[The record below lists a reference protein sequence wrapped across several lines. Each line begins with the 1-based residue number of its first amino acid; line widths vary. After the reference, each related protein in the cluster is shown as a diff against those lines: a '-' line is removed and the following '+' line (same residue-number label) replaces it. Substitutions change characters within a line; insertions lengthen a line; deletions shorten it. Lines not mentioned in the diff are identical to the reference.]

1 MSSYP
6 ANPAAA
12 DQFDTGPLSWVMEEI
27 RAVLART
34 SALAQ
39 SSAVLDAEAAA
50 AAFKQ
55 AATVLHQAHGVLQ
68 VVDIAGVPLLTEAI
82 EDLLTRASGDAAAPE
97 AGWLDAVAAACVA
110 LTEYLDEL
118 LAGAAPQPLK
128 LYPYYRDLQQARG
141 ISRIHPTD
149 LYFPDL
155 SIQPR
160 LGGATAQAS
169 AVEASHLRQRFE
181 KALLPLLKSADPQAE
196 KASAAGLA
204 DVLADFVRRT
214 PGQAGRAYWWVLH
227 GFAAGVAGGEI
238 ASAVYVKQLFG
249 RINMQMRK
257 LDEPAS
263 DVSERLMR
271 DALYFIAAAPAPSPR
286 LLQIRQVYSLAPVDE
301 AALDSRRYGRTDRAL
316 NASALE
322 GLQSAKTAWERLAT
336 GEMQA
341 VADFRRDLGAL
352 ARPVASLGSAPL
364 EQLLAQ
370 LAQIAAGDMPAA
382 PGQALAL
389 DVATGLLFLESVLD
403 GGVRPDADTDR
414 TADAMTVRLGALASG
429 DLHAAPVQW
438 SGSPAED
445 AGQRETVAVL
455 AGEMRSNLAQV
466 EKMLDEF
473 FSNSAKRTVLA
484 PVDGILH
491 QIEGALAIL
500 DQQQAVLAVRNVR
513 AEVAGFAA
521 PDFEGEPGRPE
532 FQHVARNLGALS
544 FFMESM
550 QADSEAA
557 MTRFVFDPASKL
569 FVSTA
574 PRRGQ
579 ARMVDVPAISAAPVA
594 EMAAEPV
601 QALARQP
608 DGIAMPAAE
617 TAADAGAGAAEAVE
631 ATEAAEAAEAV
642 EIVAAAAPAA
652 YDEERALALADLPE
666 SIDYAAAPPSP
677 VQPSDLVL
685 AMDDE
690 TVDAELLEIFLG
702 EAVEVLE
709 TVSDNLPPLRM
720 APAEQSYLTTL
731 RRAFHT
737 LKGSGRMVGLGAF
750 GEAAWAVEK
759 TLNLAL
765 AGNEPVSD
773 DLCSLIDRAH
783 AELGAWVQD
792 LQQTG
797 KSSRTPDA
805 LVRACEQFANGGG
818 LPDADMEVSAGSAVG
833 ASAAA
838 AATAEEAVAVEEAV
852 DGKEAATAEEAAS
865 AAAAAIAE
873 EAASAEKAA
882 EVEAAATAIAQETA
896 AEAAVAKDEAA
907 LAEAAVAGEETA
919 IAEEAKPAET
929 AEPAHKVAA
938 AGDAAAI
945 AGTAGIVEAAA
956 AEEIADKEIADA
968 VESAGVA
975 AAAASTEISTTGN
988 EQPGPA
994 PADAGATSLPPDAA
1008 NEANAIAAA
1017 AAEAEAEAEAA
1028 PAAEDTPAL
1037 PGDEASEA
1045 ANTAEAADAFFLSDT
1060 ADASPVPEEA
1070 PAMLAQVFSFPDVHP
1085 PESRVD
1091 DSIKRIG
1098 TLEISVPLHNIYLA
1112 ETDDL
1117 VRLLAQDLAEWRHE
1131 AARSVNTIAVHAAHS
1146 LAGSSATVGFVP
1158 LQEVAYAL
1166 ERVLQTLARKPV
1178 MLSPAD
1184 YDALDCAVDRLK
1196 AMLQTFALG
1205 EMPEAAPDQVAILV
1219 QMREEIARRAASS
1232 QPEVQSAVP
1241 AFIPDETEGIDGSEA
1256 ERAAAVAR
1264 TSPADVPGAKTRPLA
1279 GFAVDAAVPAERATA
1294 ADETDVDAD
1303 AAEPASQAGRM
1314 PRDELD
1320 ADLLPVF
1327 LEEASDLLP
1336 QIQIQLRTWQ
1346 AEPAAAEPVE
1356 NLRRLLHT
1364 IKGSARMAGAMRLGQ
1379 QMHDMESRIEQIVI
1393 VGQPSGAAFDDLFG
1407 RFDIGLYLY
1416 DQLQHPDA
1424 ARLAPNVVSG
1434 SVASAVA
1441 PATAAARNPAAANT
1455 PLVRVRADV
1464 IDRLVNQA
1472 GEVSISRSR
1481 VENGVSGLQQSLS
1494 ELTENVT
1501 RLRSQLRELEIQA
1514 ETQISSQMAQSA
1526 ERGFDPLEFDRF
1538 TRLQE
1543 LSRMI
1548 AETVA
1553 DVATVQQNMTRGV
1566 EQAGAD
1572 LQLQSRLT
1580 RELQQDLMRVRMVQF
1595 GSIAERLY
1603 RVTRQ
1608 AAKEVDKRV
1617 SLDIRGGGVEIDRG
1631 VLEKMAAPFEHLL
1644 RNAIVHGIESR
1655 SQRLAAGKNET
1666 GELTVEIRQEGNE
1679 VVIQFS
1685 DDGAGLDLERIRQR
1699 AEASGLV
1706 RDGAALS
1713 DAELREL
1720 IFHPGF
1726 STAQEVT
1733 ELAGRGIG
1741 MDIVRS
1747 EASGLGGRV
1756 GIDSQR
1762 GRGTTFMVRLP
1773 LTLAVTQ
1780 VVVLTT
1786 GGNTYAVPSVLVEQ
1800 VQQLKAAPLAD
1811 AYAQGSVAWRG
1822 EQVPLYFLSE
1832 LLGDSSVA
1840 PVTQQYSPLLI
1851 LKSGD
1856 MRVAVHVDEVVGNRE
1871 VVVKNI
1877 GPQLAQMPGVAGAT
1891 VLGSGDIVLILDP
1904 VPLAQ
1909 RLADAERA
1917 APREEQALQP
1927 LQAPRAQPIV
1937 MVVDD
1942 SLTVRRVT
1950 QRFLTREGYQVML
1963 AKDGV
1968 DALEQLQTVTPHLM
1982 LVDIEMP
1989 RMDGFDLTRNVR
2001 DDIRTRH
2008 IPIIMITS
2016 RTATKHRNYAMELGV
2031 NEYLGKPYR
2040 ETDLLGFVAAYT
2052 GKPEAAAAAGG

>member
-6 ANPAAA
+6 STAAVS

-27 RAVLART
+27 RAALART
-34 SALAQ
+34 SALAL
-39 SSAVLDAEAAA
+39 SSAGLDADAGAAALREAA
-50 AAFKQ
+50 K
-55 AATVLHQAHGVLQ
+55 VLHQAHGALQ
-68 VVDIAGVPLLTEAI
+68 VVDIAGTPLLTEAI
-82 EDLLTRASGDAAAPE
+82 EDLLTRAAGAALAPE
-97 AGWLDAVAAACVA
+97 SRYTEAVAAACGA

-118 LAGAAPQPLK
+118 LAGAAPQALK

-141 ISRIHPTD
+141 ISRIHPSD

-155 SIQPR
+155 SIRPR
-160 LGGATAQAS
+160 LAEPAVQAS
-169 AVEASHLRQRFE
+169 AAEAAHLRQHFE
-181 KALLPLLKSADPQAE
+181 KALLPLLKSTDPQAE
-196 KASAAGLA
+196 RAGAAGLA
-204 DVLADFVRRT
+204 DVLAEFVRRA
-214 PGQAGRAYWWVLH
+214 PGHYGRPYWWVLH
-227 GFAAGVAGGEI
+227 GFASGVASGEI
-238 ASAVYVKQLFG
+238 GSANYVKQLFG
-249 RINMQMRK
+249 RINMQLRK
-257 LDEPAS
+257 LDEPPS
-263 DVSERLMR
+263 EVSELLMR
-271 DALYFIAAAPAPSPR
+271 DALYFIAAAPEPSPR
-286 LLQIRQVYSLAPVDE
+286 LQQIRQVYGLAPVDE
-301 AALDSRRYGRTDRAL
+301 AALQTGLYGRVDRA
-316 NASALE
+316 ATARALE
-322 GLQSAKTAWERLAT
+322 HLQSAKAAWERVAA

-341 VADFRRDLGAL
+341 AAEFQRDTAAL
-352 ARPVASLGSAPL
+352 AADASGQASASLD
-364 EQLLAQ
+364 QVLAQ
-370 LAQIAAGDMPAA
+370 LKRIAAGHTAA
-382 PGQALAL
+382 VPGPALAL
-389 DVATGLLFLESVLD
+389 DVATTLLFLEGVLAD
-403 GGVRPDADTDR
+403 GGRLNADADR
-414 TADAMTVRLGALASG
+414 TAAAMAARLGALASG
-429 DLHAAPVQW
+429 ETPPAPLQW
-438 SGSPAED
+438 PGSSAED
-445 AGQRETVAVL
+445 AGQRDTIAVL
-455 AGEMRSNLAQV
+455 ASEMRSNLAQV

-484 PVDGILH
+484 PVDGVLH

-500 DQQQAVLAVRNVR
+500 DQHPAMLAVRNVR
-513 AEVAGFAA
+513 AEVAGFSA
-521 PDFEGEPGRPE
+521 PEFEGEPGRPE

-550 QADSEAA
+550 QVDSEAA
-557 MTRFVFDPASKL
+557 STHFSFDAASKL
-569 FVSTA
+569 FVGVTA
-574 PRRGQ
+574 RRGQ
-579 ARMVDVPAISAAPVA
+579 VREVEVPPIPVA
-594 EMAAEPV
+594 
-601 QALARQP
+601 
-608 DGIAMPAAE
+608 PAAGL
-617 TAADAGAGAAEAVE
+617 AAAVASAPSDSAKHAAAAAQPALPGADVGADGHAVQKEQAVDPAPAGYEEERAQASADLPEHADY
-631 ATEAAEAAEAV
+631 
-642 EIVAAAAPAA
+642 AAAAPSA
-652 YDEERALALADLPE
+652 
-666 SIDYAAAPPSP
+666 

-690 TVDAELLEIFLG
+690 AVDAELLEIFLG

-709 TVSDNLPPLRM
+709 TVSNALPSLRV
-720 APAEQSYLTTL
+720 APAEQEYLTTL

-750 GEAAWAVEK
+750 GEAAWGMEK

-765 AGNEPVSD
+765 AGHEPASE
-773 DLCSLIDRAH
+773 DLCKLIDRAH
-783 AELGAWVQD
+783 AELSAWVAD
-792 LQQTG
+792 LQHTG
-797 KSSRTPDA
+797 KSSRTPHA
-805 LVRACEQFANGGG
+805 LVHACEQVANGAG
-818 LPDADMEVSAGSAVG
+818 LPQMDMAGAAAMAG
-833 ASAAA
+833 LAAA
-838 AATAEEAVAVEEAV
+838 APEQAEPEPALVNTAAMPPEAAADDIEELEAAPVAFGHEEADEPVGPADAAHIAEAV
-852 DGKEAATAEEAAS
+852 DLP
-865 AAAAAIAE
+865 
-873 EAASAEKAA
+873 
-882 EVEAAATAIAQETA
+882 Q
-896 AEAAVAKDEAA
+896 
-907 LAEAAVAGEETA
+907 
-919 IAEEAKPAET
+919 
-929 AEPAHKVAA
+929 
-938 AGDAAAI
+938 
-945 AGTAGIVEAAA
+945 
-956 AEEIADKEIADA
+956 
-968 VESAGVA
+968 
-975 AAAASTEISTTGN
+975 
-988 EQPGPA
+988 A
-994 PADAGATSLPPDAA
+994 PATLARVISFP
-1008 NEANAIAAA
+1008 EVH
-1017 AAEAEAEAEAA
+1017 
-1028 PAAEDTPAL
+1028 
-1037 PGDEASEA
+1037 
-1045 ANTAEAADAFFLSDT
+1045 AADSKA
-1060 ADASPVPEEA
+1060 
-1070 PAMLAQVFSFPDVHP
+1070 
-1085 PESRVD
+1085 D
-1091 DSIKRIG
+1091 DSIRHIG
-1098 TLEISVPLHNIYLA
+1098 KLEISVPLHNIYLA

-1117 VRLLAQDLAEWRHE
+1117 VRLLTQDLAEWRHE
-1131 AARSVNTIAVHAAHS
+1131 AGRGVNTIAVHAAHS

-1178 MLSPAD
+1178 TLAPAE
-1184 YDALDCAVDRLK
+1184 YDALDHAVGQLK
-1196 AMLQTFALG
+1196 EMLQKFAQG
-1205 EMPEAAPDQVAILV
+1205 EMPDSAPDQVAILV
-1219 QMREEIARRAASS
+1219 QLREDVASRAASS

-1241 AFIPDETEGIDGSEA
+1241 AFIPDEDEAIDGGAA
-1256 ERAAAVAR
+1256 EDADQAPAPS
-1264 TSPADVPGAKTRPLA
+1264 TADVPGAKTRPLA
-1279 GFAVDAAVPAERATA
+1279 GFAAAA
-1294 ADETDVDAD
+1294 AAPVQAPVAAAD
-1303 AAEPASQAGRM
+1303 AASSEPMPDAGRM

-1320 ADLLPVF
+1320 PDLLPVF

-1336 QIQIQLRTWQ
+1336 QIQILLRAWQ
-1346 AEPAAAEPVE
+1346 AEPAAQEPVE
-1356 NLRRLLHT
+1356 GLRRLLHT

-1379 QMHDMESRIEQIVI
+1379 QMHDMESRIEQILI
-1393 VGQPSGAAFDDLFG
+1393 VGLPSATAFEDLLG

-1424 ARLAPNVVSG
+1424 ARLAPNVVNG
-1434 SVASAVA
+1434 SMASAVA
-1441 PATAAARNPAAANT
+1441 PATAAARSPSQVST

-1481 VENGVSGLQQSLS
+1481 VENGVAGLQQSLS
-1494 ELTENVT
+1494 ELTENVA
-1501 RLRSQLRELEIQA
+1501 RLRTQLRELEIQA

-1553 DVATVQQNMTRGV
+1553 DVSTVQHNLTRGV
-1566 EQAGAD
+1566 EQASND
-1572 LQLQSRLT
+1572 LLLQSRLT
-1580 RELQQDLMRVRMVQF
+1580 RDLQQDLMRVRMVQF

-1617 SLDIRGGGVEIDRG
+1617 NLDIRGGSVEIDRG
-1631 VLEKMAAPFEHLL
+1631 VLEKMAGPFEHLL

-1655 SQRLAAGKNET
+1655 SQRLAAGKKET

-1679 VVIQFS
+1679 VVIAFA
-1685 DDGAGLDLERIRQR
+1685 DDGQGLDLERIRQK
-1699 AEASGLV
+1699 AEAGGLA
-1706 RDGAALS
+1706 RDAAALS

-1726 STAQEVT
+1726 STAHEVT

-1747 EASGLGGRV
+1747 EASGLGGRI
-1756 GIDSQR
+1756 GMDSQR
-1762 GRGTTFMVRLP
+1762 GRGTTFTVRLP

-1800 VQQLKAAPLAD
+1800 VQQLKAAALAD
-1811 AYAQGSVAWRG
+1811 AYAQGAVSWRG

-1877 GPQLAQMPGVAGAT
+1877 GPQLARMPGVAGAT

-1909 RLADAERA
+1909 RVIESERA
-1917 APREEQALQP
+1917 APREEQAP
-1927 LQAPRAQPIV
+1927 QAPRAQPIV

-1950 QRFLTREGYQVML
+1950 QRLLTREGYQVML

-2001 DDIRTRH
+2001 DDMRTRH

-2031 NEYLGKPYR
+2031 NGYLGKPYR
-2040 ETDLLGFVAAYT
+2040 ETELLEFVAAYT
-2052 GKPEAAAAAGG
+2052 RSEGSTAVS

>member
-1 MSSYP
+1 MSSSP
-6 ANPAAA
+6 STPTVA

-27 RAVLART
+27 RAALART
-34 SALAQ
+34 SALALS
-39 SSAVLDAEAAA
+39 SSALDADAGAAA
-50 AAFKQ
+50 LGQ
-55 AATVLHQAHGVLQ
+55 AAKVLHQAHGALQ
-68 VVDIAGVPLLTEAI
+68 VVDIAGAPLLTEAI
-82 EDLLTRASGDAAAPE
+82 EDLLTRAADGTMAP
-97 AGWLDAVAAACVA
+97 APGWLDVIAAACNA

-118 LAGAAPQPLK
+118 LAGAVPQALK

-141 ISRIHPTD
+141 IVRIHPTD

-160 LGGATAQAS
+160 LAAPPVQAS
-169 AVEASHLRQRFE
+169 AAEAAQLRQRFE
-181 KALLPLLKSADPQAE
+181 KALLPLLKSTDPQAE
-196 KASAAGLA
+196 KTSAAGLA
-204 DVLADFVRRT
+204 EVLAEFVRRA
-214 PGQAGRAYWWVLH
+214 PGQYGRPYWWVLH
-227 GFAAGVAGGEI
+227 AFAAGVAGGEI
-238 ASAVYVKQLFG
+238 VSAVYVKQLFG

-257 LDEPAS
+257 LDELPS
-263 DVSERLMR
+263 EPGERLIR
-271 DALYFIAAAPAPSPR
+271 DALYFIAAAPDPSPR
-286 LLQIRQVYSLAPVDE
+286 LQQVRQVYGLAPVDE
-301 AALDSRRYGRTDRAL
+301 ASLQTGLYGRRDRAMT
-316 NASALE
+316 AGALE
-322 GLQSAKTAWERLAT
+322 RLQSAKAAWERIAA

-341 VADFRRDLGAL
+341 ATDFQRDIGLL
-352 ARPVASLGSAPL
+352 AAASSTLDSASLD
-364 EQLLAQ
+364 QLLAQ
-370 LAQIAAGDMPAA
+370 LTQIAADHTAAA
-382 PGQALAL
+382 PAQALAL
-389 DVATGLLFLESVLD
+389 DVATSLLFLEGVL
-403 GGVRPDADTDR
+403 GGQGRPAADTEQ
-414 TADAMTVRLGALASG
+414 TAAAMAARLAALASG
-429 DLHAAPVQW
+429 DVPSTALQW
-438 SGSPAED
+438 SGSALED
-445 AGQRETVAVL
+445 ASQRETVAVL

-473 FSNSAKRTVLA
+473 FSNSARRTVLA
-484 PVDGILH
+484 PVDGILK

-500 DQQQAVLAVRNVR
+500 DLHQAMLAVRNVR
-513 AEVAGFAA
+513 AEVAGFSL
-521 PDFEGEPGRPE
+521 PEFEGEPGRPE

-544 FFMESM
+544 FFLESM

-557 MTRFVFDPASKL
+557 KARFTFDAQSNL
-569 FVSTA
+569 FVSTMT
-574 PRRGQ
+574 RRGQ
-579 ARMVDVPAISAAPVA
+579 VREVDVPVIAAPD
-594 EMAAEPV
+594 AAVLERRAGTDDQLPPSSLEV
-601 QALARQP
+601 TAKEES
-608 DGIAMPAAE
+608 IAAQVIAPQ
-617 TAADAGAGAAEAVE
+617 
-631 ATEAAEAAEAV
+631 
-642 EIVAAAAPAA
+642 APAS
-652 YDEERALALADLPE
+652 YEDERALANADLPE
-666 SIDYAAAPPSP
+666 TAGYTPAAPSP

-690 TVDAELLEIFLG
+690 AVDAELLEIFLG

-709 TVSDNLPPLRM
+709 TVSNTLPSLRV
-720 APAEQSYLTTL
+720 APAEQDYLTTL

-737 LKGSGRMVGLGAF
+737 LKGSGRMVGLSAF
-750 GEAAWAVEK
+750 GEAAWGVEK

-765 AGNEPVSD
+765 AGNEPASE
-773 DLCSLIDRAH
+773 DLCRLIDRAH
-783 AELGAWVQD
+783 AELGAWVDD
-792 LQQTG
+792 LQHTG
-797 KSSRTPDA
+797 KSGRTPHA
-805 LVRACEQFANGGG
+805 LVHACEQVANGGG
-818 LPDADMEVSAGSAVG
+818 LPEDEAGG
-833 ASAAA
+833 TASP
-838 AATAEEAVAVEEAV
+838 AENAVATSAPEV
-852 DGKEAATAEEAAS
+852 AESDIED
-865 AAAAAIAE
+865 
-873 EAASAEKAA
+873 
-882 EVEAAATAIAQETA
+882 V
-896 AEAAVAKDEAA
+896 
-907 LAEAAVAGEETA
+907 
-919 IAEEAKPAET
+919 
-929 AEPAHKVAA
+929 VAA
-938 AGDAAAI
+938 GLPAGAADE
-945 AGTAGIVEAAA
+945 GI
-956 AEEIADKEIADA
+956 EEI
-968 VESAGVA
+968 
-975 AAAASTEISTTGN
+975 
-988 EQPGPA
+988 
-994 PADAGATSLPPDAA
+994 
-1008 NEANAIAAA
+1008 
-1017 AAEAEAEAEAA
+1017 EAA
-1028 PAAEDTPAL
+1028 PGLFNEDDAAGYLEATEVIDTV
-1037 PGDEASEA
+1037 DA
-1045 ANTAEAADAFFLSDT
+1045 ARTPHA
-1060 ADASPVPEEA
+1060 PEPA
-1070 PAMLAQVFSFPDVHP
+1070 PAMLAQVISFPDVHP
-1085 PESRVD
+1085 ADSKVD

-1098 TLEISVPLHNIYLA
+1098 DLEISVPLHNIYLA

-1131 AARSVNTIAVHAAHS
+1131 AGRSVNTIAVHAAHS
-1146 LAGSSATVGFVP
+1146 LAGSSATVGFMP

-1178 MLSPAD
+1178 MLASAE
-1184 YDALDCAVDRLK
+1184 YDALDCAVGCLK
-1196 AMLQTFALG
+1196 AMLQKFAAG
-1205 EMPEAAPDQVAILV
+1205 EMPESAPDQVTMLV
-1219 QMREEIARRAASS
+1219 QLREALVSRAASS

-1241 AFIPDETEGIDGSEA
+1241 AFVPDEMEDIADDEA
-1256 ERAAAVAR
+1256 GQGGDANAALAR
-1264 TSPADVPGAKTRPLA
+1264 LPADVPGARTRPLA
-1279 GFAVDAAVPAERATA
+1279 GFA
-1294 ADETDVDAD
+1294 AD
-1303 AAEPASQAGRM
+1303 APIPAEPAPVTQEPASPEPVSDAGRM

-1336 QIQIQLRTWQ
+1336 QIQVLLRAWQ
-1346 AEPAAAEPVE
+1346 AEPAATEPVE
-1356 NLRRLLHT
+1356 GLRRLLHT

-1393 VGQPSGAAFDDLFG
+1393 VGLPSAAAFEDLLG

-1424 ARLAPNVVSG
+1424 ARMAPNVVSG
-1434 SVASAVA
+1434 AVVSAVA
-1441 PATAAARNPAAANT
+1441 PATAAARSPSQVNT

-1481 VENGVSGLQQSLS
+1481 VENGVAGLQQSLS
-1494 ELTENVT
+1494 ELTENVS

-1514 ETQISSQMAQSA
+1514 ETQINAQMAQSA

-1566 EQAGAD
+1566 EQAGND

-1580 RELQQDLMRVRMVQF
+1580 RDLQQDLMRVRMVQF

-1617 SLDIRGGGVEIDRG
+1617 SLDIRGGSVEIDRG
-1631 VLEKMAAPFEHLL
+1631 VLEKMAGPFEHLL

-1655 SQRLAAGKNET
+1655 SQRLAAGKKEA

-1679 VVIQFS
+1679 VVIQFT
-1685 DDGAGLDLERIRQR
+1685 DDGQGLDLERIRR
-1699 AEASGLV
+1699 KAEASGLV

-1756 GIDSQR
+1756 GMDSQR
-1762 GRGTTFMVRLP
+1762 GRGTTFLVRLP

-1800 VQQLKAAPLAD
+1800 VQQLKAAALAD
-1811 AYAQGSVAWRG
+1811 AYAQGAVAWRG

-1877 GPQLAQMPGVAGAT
+1877 GPQLARMPGVAGAT

-1909 RLADAERA
+1909 RLVEAERA
-1917 APREEQALQP
+1917 APREEQAP
-1927 LQAPRAQPIV
+1927 PAPRSQPIV

-2040 ETDLLGFVAAYT
+2040 ETDLLELVAAYT
-2052 GKPEAAAAAGG
+2052 GTSGAKAAGG

>member
-6 ANPAAA
+6 STSAVA

-27 RAVLART
+27 RGALART
-34 SALAQ
+34 GALAL
-39 SSAVLDAEAAA
+39 SSSGPDADAGAEALR
-50 AAFKQ
+50 Q
-55 AATVLHQAHGVLQ
+55 AAKALHPAHGALQ
-68 VVDIAGVPLLTEAI
+68 VVDIAGASLLTEAI
-82 EDLLTRASGDAAAPE
+82 EDLLARTADGAPAPQAGFQE
-97 AGWLDAVAAACVA
+97 AIAAACGA

-141 ISRIHPTD
+141 IGRFHPSD

-155 SIQPR
+155 AIRPR
-160 LGGATAQAS
+160 LAEATTQAS
-169 AVEASHLRQRFE
+169 AAETAQLRQRFE
-181 KALLPLLKSADPQAE
+181 KALLPLLKSTEAQAE
-196 KASAAGLA
+196 KAAAAGLA
-204 DVLADFVRRT
+204 DVLAEFVRRA
-214 PGQAGRAYWWVLH
+214 PGHYGRAYWWVLH

-238 ASAVYVKQLFG
+238 APAVYVKQLFG
-249 RINMQMRK
+249 RINMQLRK

-263 DVSERLMR
+263 EVSERLMR
-271 DALYFIAAAPAPSPR
+271 DALYFIATAPQPSPR
-286 LLQIRQVYSLAPVDE
+286 LQQIRQVYGLAPVDE
-301 AALDSRRYGRTDRAL
+301 AGLQTGVYGRTDRAL
-316 NASALE
+316 SAAALE
-322 GLQSAKTAWERLAT
+322 RLQSAKAGWERLAA
-336 GEMQA
+336 GELQA
-341 VADFRRDLGAL
+341 AAEFRQDIAALAAAAADLGA
-352 ARPVASLGSAPL
+352 APL
-364 EQLLAQ
+364 DPLLAQ
-370 LAQIAAGDMPAA
+370 LTRIAAGNTAAA
-382 PGQALAL
+382 PIQALAL
-389 DVATGLLFLESVLD
+389 DVATALLFLESVLA
-403 GGVRPDADTDR
+403 GRGRSAADTEQ
-414 TADAMTVRLGALASG
+414 TAVAIAARLGALASG
-429 DLHAAPVQW
+429 GMPSAPLQW
-438 SGSPAED
+438 SGSAAED
-445 AGQRETVAVL
+445 AGQRETVAAL
-455 AGEMRSNLAQV
+455 AAEMRGNLAQI
-466 EKMLDEF
+466 EKLLDEF
-473 FSNSAKRTVLA
+473 FSNAAKRTALA

-491 QIEGALAIL
+491 QVEGALAIL
-500 DQQQAVLAVRNVR
+500 DQHEAMLAVRSVR
-513 AEVAGFAA
+513 ADVAAFAE
-521 PDFEGEPGRPE
+521 PEFEGEPGRPE

-550 QADSEAA
+550 QVDSEAA
-557 MTRFVFDPASKL
+557 RTRFRFDAAGRR
-569 FVSTA
+569 FVSIA
-574 PRRGQ
+574 ARRGEG
-579 ARMVDVPAISAAPVA
+579 REVDVPVIAAVP
-594 EMAAEPV
+594 P
-601 QALARQP
+601 
-608 DGIAMPAAE
+608 
-617 TAADAGAGAAEAVE
+617 ADAGPAALQPTPPVEVAIPDSRPASEGANPAPMTDAEAPDSYE
-631 ATEAAEAAEAV
+631 R
-642 EIVAAAAPAA
+642 
-652 YDEERALALADLPE
+652 ERALADADLPD
-666 SIDYAAAPPSP
+666 SVDYAATAPSP

-685 AMDDE
+685 ALDDE
-690 TVDAELLEIFLG
+690 AVDAELLDIFLG

-709 TVSDNLPPLRM
+709 TVSNTLPSLRM
-720 APAEQSYLTTL
+720 APSEQGCLTTL

-737 LKGSGRMVGLGAF
+737 LKGSGRMVGLAAF
-750 GEAAWAVEK
+750 GEAAWGVEK

-765 AGNEPVSD
+765 ASGEPASD
-773 DLCSLIDRAH
+773 DLCKLVDHAH
-783 AELGAWVQD
+783 AELGAWVDD
-792 LQQTG
+792 LQRSG
-797 KSSRTPDA
+797 KSGRTPDA
-805 LVRACEQFANGGG
+805 LAAACEQVANGGG
-818 LPDADMEVSAGSAVG
+818 LPEM
-833 ASAAA
+833 ASAADHA
-838 AATAEEAVAVEEAV
+838 AAPADPGAAPP
-852 DGKEAATAEEAAS
+852 EAADDDIEELVAAS
-865 AAAAAIAE
+865 A
-873 EAASAEKAA
+873 
-882 EVEAAATAIAQETA
+882 
-896 AEAAVAKDEAA
+896 
-907 LAEAAVAGEETA
+907 
-919 IAEEAKPAET
+919 PF
-929 AEPAHKVAA
+929 
-938 AGDAAAI
+938 
-945 AGTAGIVEAAA
+945 
-956 AEEIADKEIADA
+956 
-968 VESAGVA
+968 
-975 AAAASTEISTTGN
+975 
-988 EQPGPA
+988 
-994 PADAGATSLPPDAA
+994 
-1008 NEANAIAAA
+1008 
-1017 AAEAEAEAEAA
+1017 
-1028 PAAEDTPAL
+1028 
-1037 PGDEASEA
+1037 GDE
-1045 ANTAEAADAFFLSDT
+1045 DT
-1060 ADASPVPEEA
+1060 ADAIDAIE
-1070 PAMLAQVFSFPDVHP
+1070 PAGTPQPPLLAQVISFPDAHP
-1085 PESRVD
+1085 ADSRAD

-1098 TLEISVPLHNIYLA
+1098 KLEISVPLHNIYLA

-1131 AARSVNTIAVHAAHS
+1131 AGRSVNTIAVHAAHS

-1178 MLSPAD
+1178 MLAPGEF
-1184 YDALDCAVDRLK
+1184 DALDRAVVELK
-1196 AMLQTFALG
+1196 FMLQRFALG
-1205 EMPEAAPDQVAILV
+1205 EMPESAPDQVAILV
-1219 QMREEIARRAASS
+1219 RLRDEIAGRAVSS

-1241 AFIPDETEGIDGSEA
+1241 AFIPDEEDDIGGARDAGE
-1256 ERAAAVAR
+1256 AAA
-1264 TSPADVPGAKTRPLA
+1264 PADVPGAKTRLLA
-1279 GFAVDAAVPAERATA
+1279 GFAAEAAAPVQASIAVGA
-1294 ADETDVDAD
+1294 ASP
-1303 AAEPASQAGRM
+1303 EPMSDAGRM

-1320 ADLLPVF
+1320 PDLLPVF

-1336 QIQIQLRTWQ
+1336 QIQILLRSWQ
-1346 AEPAAAEPVE
+1346 AEPAAKEPVE
-1356 NLRRLLHT
+1356 GLRRLLHT

-1379 QMHDMESRIEQIVI
+1379 QMHDMESRVEQIVI
-1393 VGQPSGAAFDDLFG
+1393 VGLPSAAAFEDLLG
-1407 RFDIGLYLY
+1407 RFDVGLYLY

-1424 ARLAPNVVSG
+1424 ARLAPDVVSG
-1434 SVASAVA
+1434 AVASAVA
-1441 PATAAARNPAAANT
+1441 PATAAARSPSQLNT

-1481 VENGVSGLQQSLS
+1481 VENGVNGLQQSLS

-1548 AETVA
+1548 AETVS
-1553 DVATVQQNMTRGV
+1553 DVATVQHNLTRGV
-1566 EQAGAD
+1566 EQAGND
-1572 LQLQSRLT
+1572 LMLQSRLT
-1580 RELQQDLMRVRMVQF
+1580 RDLQQDLMRVRMVQF

-1617 SLDIRGGGVEIDRG
+1617 SLDIRGGSVEIDRG
-1631 VLEKMAAPFEHLL
+1631 VLEKMAGPFEHLL

-1655 SQRLAAGKNET
+1655 AQRLAAGKNET

-1679 VVIQFS
+1679 VVIRFS
-1685 DDGAGLDLERIRQR
+1685 DDGQGLDLERIRQK
-1699 AEASGLV
+1699 AEAGGLV
-1706 RDGAALS
+1706 RDAAALS

-1726 STAQEVT
+1726 STAQEIT

-1756 GIDSQR
+1756 GMDSQR
-1762 GRGTTFMVRLP
+1762 GRGATFMVRLP

-1800 VQQLKAAPLAD
+1800 VQQLKAGPLAD
-1811 AYAQGSVAWRG
+1811 AYAQGSVSWRG

-1851 LKSGD
+1851 LNSGD
-1856 MRVAVHVDEVVGNRE
+1856 RRVAVHVDEVVGNRE

-1877 GPQLAQMPGVAGAT
+1877 GPQLARMPGVAGAT

-1909 RLADAERA
+1909 RLIDAERA
-1917 APREEQALQP
+1917 APRDEQAP
-1927 LQAPRAQPIV
+1927 QAPRGQPNV

-1950 QRFLTREGYQVML
+1950 QRLLTREGYQVML

-2040 ETDLLGFVAAYT
+2040 DTDLLEFVAAYT
-2052 GKPEAAAAAGG
+2052 GKSGAVATGS

>member
-6 ANPAAA
+6 STPAVAE
-12 DQFDTGPLSWVMEEI
+12 QFDTGPLSWVMEEI
-27 RAVLART
+27 RTALART
-34 SALAQ
+34 SALAL
-39 SSAVLDAEAAA
+39 SSSGLDADAGAAA
-50 AAFKQ
+50 LGQ
-55 AATVLHQAHGVLQ
+55 AAKVLHQAHGVLQ
-68 VVDIAGVPLLTEAI
+68 VIDIAGAPLLTEAI
-82 EDLLTRASGDAAAPE
+82 EDLLARAADGSLALAPE
-97 AGWLDAVAAACVA
+97 GVDAIAAACGA
-110 LTEYLDEL
+110 LTEYFDEL
-118 LAGAAPQPLK
+118 LAGAAPQALK

-141 ISRIHPTD
+141 IGRIHPTD

-160 LGGATAQAS
+160 LAAPVVQAS
-169 AVEASHLRQRFE
+169 AAEAAQLRQRFE
-181 KALLPLLKSADPQAE
+181 KALLPLLKSTDPQAE
-196 KASAAGLA
+196 KAGAAGLA
-204 DVLADFVRRT
+204 DVLADFVRRA
-214 PGQAGRAYWWVLH
+214 PGQYGRPYWWVLH
-227 GFAAGVAGGEI
+227 AFAAGVASGEI
-238 ASAVYVKQLFG
+238 ASAVHVKQLFG
-249 RINMQMRK
+249 RINIQMRK
-257 LDEPAS
+257 LDEPPS
-263 DVSERLMR
+263 ELSERLMR
-271 DALYFIAAAPAPSPR
+271 DALYFIAAAPQPSPR
-286 LLQIRQVYSLAPVDE
+286 LQQIRQVYSLAPIDE
-301 AALDSRRYGRTDRAL
+301 ASLQAGLYGRVDRAMTAL
-316 NASALE
+316 ALE
-322 GLQSAKTAWERLAT
+322 RLQSAKAGWERLAA
-336 GEMQA
+336 GEMRA
-341 VADFRRDLGAL
+341 AADVQRDIGQL
-352 ARPVASLGSAPL
+352 ATATASLGSPSL

-370 LAQIAAGDMPAA
+370 LSQLAADHAAAA

-389 DVATGLLFLESVLD
+389 DVATTLLFLEGVL
-403 GGVRPDADTDR
+403 GSSGRPNADADQ
-414 TADAMTVRLGALASG
+414 TAAAMTARLRAVAGG
-429 DLHAAPVQW
+429 DVPSTPLQW
-438 SGSPAED
+438 AGSAAED
-445 AGQRETVAVL
+445 ASQRETVAVL
-455 AGEMRSNLAQV
+455 AAEMRSNLAQV

-473 FSNSAKRTVLA
+473 FSNAAKRTVLA
-484 PVDGILH
+484 PVDGVLN
-491 QIEGALAIL
+491 QIEGALAVL
-500 DQQQAVLAVRNVR
+500 DQHQAMLAVRNVR
-513 AEVAGFAA
+513 AEVALFTS

-544 FFMESM
+544 FFLESM

-557 MTRFVFDPASKL
+557 KTRFHFDKESSL
-569 FVSTA
+569 FTSTVA
-574 PRRGQ
+574 RRGQ
-579 ARMVDVPAISAAPVA
+579 AREVDVPVMSSVPTVPADAVTEPSTSSNDGPVSALPASTAIAGSIPDNAAPVA
-594 EMAAEPV
+594 PV
-601 QALARQP
+601 AVAP
-608 DGIAMPAAE
+608 PADYE
-617 TAADAGAGAAEAVE
+617 N
-631 ATEAAEAAEAV
+631 
-642 EIVAAAAPAA
+642 
-652 YDEERALALADLPE
+652 ERALANADLPDAVE
-666 SIDYAAAPPSP
+666 YTPAAPSP

-690 TVDAELLEIFLG
+690 AVDAELLDIFLG

-709 TVSDNLPPLRM
+709 TVSDTLPSLRM
-720 APAEQSYLTTL
+720 APSEQDYLTTL

-737 LKGSGRMVGLGAF
+737 LKGSGRMVGLSAF
-750 GEAAWAVEK
+750 GEAAWGVEK

-765 AGNEPVSD
+765 ASNAPASD
-773 DLCSLIDRAH
+773 DLCELIDRAH
-783 AELGAWVQD
+783 GELGAWVDD
-792 LQQTG
+792 LQRSG
-797 KSSRTPDA
+797 KSGRTPHA
-805 LVRACEQFANGGG
+805 LAYACEQLANGGR
-818 LPDADMEVSAGSAVG
+818 LPEKD
-833 ASAAA
+833 
-838 AATAEEAVAVEEAV
+838 VA
-852 DGKEAATAEEAAS
+852 EAAS
-865 AAAAAIAE
+865 LGAGTP
-873 EAASAEKAA
+873 AASAPEPAIADADDVHATGRAA
-882 EVEAAATAIAQETA
+882 EHGEDVTAEIQEIEAAPTAFADADAAWYSEA
-896 AEAAVAKDEAA
+896 AEAAEVIE
-907 LAEAAVAGEETA
+907 
-919 IAEEAKPAET
+919 
-929 AEPAHKVAA
+929 
-938 AGDAAAI
+938 
-945 AGTAGIVEAAA
+945 
-956 AEEIADKEIADA
+956 
-968 VESAGVA
+968 
-975 AAAASTEISTTGN
+975 
-988 EQPGPA
+988 
-994 PADAGATSLPPDAA
+994 
-1008 NEANAIAAA
+1008 
-1017 AAEAEAEAEAA
+1017 AAEATEATDVAGNARVF
-1028 PAAEDTPAL
+1028 D
-1037 PGDEASEA
+1037 
-1045 ANTAEAADAFFLSDT
+1045 
-1060 ADASPVPEEA
+1060 EA
-1070 PAMLAQVFSFPDVHP
+1070 PAVLAQVISFPDVHP
-1085 PESRVD
+1085 AERRVD

-1098 TLEISVPLHNIYLA
+1098 KLEISVPLHNIYLA

-1117 VRLLAQDLAEWRHE
+1117 VRLLAQDIAEWRHE
-1131 AARSVNTIAVHAAHS
+1131 AERSVNTIAVHAAHS
-1146 LAGSSATVGFVP
+1146 LAGSSATVGFMP
-1158 LQEVAYAL
+1158 LQEVAHAL
-1166 ERVLQTLARKPV
+1166 ERVLQALARKPV
-1178 MLSPAD
+1178 MLAPAEF
-1184 YDALDCAVDRLK
+1184 DALDQAIGHLK
-1196 AMLQTFALG
+1196 VMLQQFALG
-1205 EMPEAAPDQVAILV
+1205 DMPESAPDHVAVLV
-1219 QMREEIARRAASS
+1219 QMREDLARRAASS
-1232 QPEVQSAVP
+1232 QPDVQSAVP
-1241 AFIPDETEGIDGSEA
+1241 AFVPDDMEAGAGSDTGHHAGSHADSDAVMPLPSA
-1256 ERAAAVAR
+1256 E
-1264 TSPADVPGAKTRPLA
+1264 VPGAKTRPLA
-1279 GFAVDAAVPAERATA
+1279 GFAVEATVPIAAADHADQAAAAEDAAVS
-1294 ADETDVDAD
+1294 
-1303 AAEPASQAGRM
+1303 EPGNEAGRM

-1320 ADLLPVF
+1320 PDLLPVF

-1336 QIQIQLRTWQ
+1336 QIQVLLRAWQ
-1346 AEPAAAEPVE
+1346 AEPAAAGPVE
-1356 NLRRLLHT
+1356 GLRRLLHT

-1379 QMHDMESRIEQIVI
+1379 QMHDMESRIEQIGI
-1393 VGQPSGAAFDDLFG
+1393 VGLPSAAAFEDLLG

-1424 ARLAPNVVSG
+1424 TRLAPNVVSG
-1434 SVASAVA
+1434 TVASAVA
-1441 PATAAARNPAAANT
+1441 PATAAARGKSPAST

-1481 VENGVSGLQQSLS
+1481 VENGVAGLQQSLS

-1548 AETVA
+1548 TETVA
-1553 DVATVQQNMTRGV
+1553 DVATVQHNMTRGV
-1566 EQAGAD
+1566 EQAAND
-1572 LQLQSRLT
+1572 LQQQSRLT
-1580 RELQQDLMRVRMVQF
+1580 RDLQQDLMRVRMVQF

-1617 SLDIRGGGVEIDRG
+1617 SLDIRGGSVEIDRG
-1631 VLEKMAAPFEHLL
+1631 VLEKMAGPFEHLL

-1655 SQRLAAGKNET
+1655 SQRLAAGKNEV

-1685 DDGAGLDLERIRQR
+1685 DDGQGLDLERIRQK
-1699 AEASGLV
+1699 AQANGLV

-1756 GIDSQR
+1756 GMESR
-1762 GRGTTFMVRLP
+1762 HGRGTTFLVRLP

-1800 VQQLKAAPLAD
+1800 VQQLKTAPLAD
-1811 AYAQGSVAWRG
+1811 AYAQGGVSWRG

-1877 GPQLAQMPGVAGAT
+1877 GPQLARMPGVAGAT

-1917 APREEQALQP
+1917 APGEEQA
-1927 LQAPRAQPIV
+1927 PRSQPIV

-1950 QRFLTREGYQVML
+1950 QRLLTREGYQVML

-2040 ETDLLGFVAAYT
+2040 ETDLLEFVAAYT
-2052 GKPEAAAAAGG
+2052 RQESLNAAGG

>member
-6 ANPAAA
+6 STPAVA
-12 DQFDTGPLSWVMEEI
+12 DKFDTGPLSWVMEEI
-27 RAVLART
+27 RTALART
-34 SALAQ
+34 SALAL
-39 SSAVLDAEAAA
+39 SSSGLDADAAA
-50 AAFKQ
+50 DACRQ
-55 AATVLHQAHGVLQ
+55 AAKVLHQAHGALH
-68 VVDIAGVPLLTEAI
+68 VVDIAGAPLLTEAI
-82 EDLLTRASGDAAAPE
+82 EDLLTRAADGALAAGAVEAPE
-97 AGWLDAVAAACVA
+97 AHYSAAIAAACGA

-118 LAGAAPQPLK
+118 LAGAVPQPLK
-128 LYPYYRDLQQARG
+128 LYPYYRELQQARG
-141 ISRIHPTD
+141 VTRIHPTD

-160 LGGATAQAS
+160 LAAPAVQAS
-169 AVEASHLRQRFE
+169 AAEAAQLRQRFE
-181 KALLPLLKSADPQAE
+181 KALLPLLKSTDPQAE

-204 DVLADFVRRT
+204 DVLAEFVRRA
-214 PGQAGRAYWWVLH
+214 PGHYGRAYWWVLH

-263 DVSERLMR
+263 ASSERLMR
-271 DALYFIAAAPAPSPR
+271 DALYFIATAPDPSPR
-286 LLQIRQVYSLAPVDE
+286 LQQIRQVYGLAPLDE
-301 AALDSRRYGRTDRAL
+301 TGLQTGLYGRIDHAM
-316 NASALE
+316 AAGALE
-322 GLQSAKTAWERLAT
+322 RLQSAKAAWERLAA
-336 GEMQA
+336 GELQA
-341 VADFRRDLGAL
+341 AADVQRDLGAL
-352 ARPVASLGSAPL
+352 TAAAASHGSASLD
-364 EQLLAQ
+364 QLLAQ
-370 LAQIAAGDMPAA
+370 LTGIAATTAAA
-382 PGQALAL
+382 PQQALAL
-389 DVATGLLFLESVLD
+389 DVATALLFLESVL
-403 GGVRPDADTDR
+403 GGSGRSIADTDQ
-414 TADAMTVRLGALASG
+414 TAAAMTARLGALARG
-429 DLHAAPVQW
+429 DKPSAPLQW
-438 SGSPAED
+438 SGSAVED

-455 AGEMRSNLAQV
+455 AGEMRSNLVQV

-500 DQQQAVLAVRNVR
+500 DQHEAMLAVRNVR
-513 AEVAGFAA
+513 AEVAGFSA
-521 PDFEGEPGRPE
+521 PEFEGEPGRPE

-544 FFMESM
+544 FFMENL
-550 QADSEAA
+550 QADGDAA
-557 MTRFVFDPASKL
+557 RTRFGFDAASNL
-569 FVSTA
+569 FVSTT

-579 ARMVDVPAISAAPVA
+579 GREVDVPVIPAMATAEPAMATAEPATTVSEHSDESIALPAPSIADAVD
-594 EMAAEPV
+594 PV
-601 QALARQP
+601 QAVH
-608 DGIAMPAAE
+608 D
-617 TAADAGAGAAEAVE
+617 TAASTP
-631 ATEAAEAAEAV
+631 ATLYE
-642 EIVAAAAPAA
+642 APAT
-652 YDEERALALADLPE
+652 YEEERALAEADLPR
-666 SIDYAAAPPSP
+666 SDDYALAAPSP
-677 VQPSDLVL
+677 VRPSDLVL
-685 AMDDE
+685 AMNDE
-690 TVDAELLEIFLG
+690 AVDAELLEIFLG

-709 TVSDNLPPLRM
+709 TVSNTLPSLRM
-720 APAEQSYLTTL
+720 SPAEQDYLTTL

-737 LKGSGRMVGLGAF
+737 LKGSGRMVGLSAF
-750 GEAAWAVEK
+750 GEAAWGMEK

-765 AGNEPVSD
+765 AGNEPASD
-773 DLCSLIDRAH
+773 DLCNLIDRAH
-783 AELGAWVQD
+783 AELGAWVD
-792 LQQTG
+792 ELQRSG
-797 KSSRTPDA
+797 KSVRTPHA
-805 LVRACEQFANGGG
+805 LVHACEQVADGGG
-818 LPDADMEVSAGSAVG
+818 LPEVGMAVMEDPAGHAI
-833 ASAAA
+833 
-838 AATAEEAVAVEEAV
+838 
-852 DGKEAATAEEAAS
+852 AAS
-865 AAAAAIAE
+865 ATEQSAQEAAVVTAALPPAIADE
-873 EAASAEKAA
+873 VIEEIEAAPVPFEDD
-882 EVEAAATAIAQETA
+882 EAARFDEF
-896 AEAAVAKDEAA
+896 AEAAIP
-907 LAEAAVAGEETA
+907 L
-919 IAEEAKPAET
+919 
-929 AEPAHKVAA
+929 H
-938 AGDAAAI
+938 
-945 AGTAGIVEAAA
+945 
-956 AEEIADKEIADA
+956 
-968 VESAGVA
+968 
-975 AAAASTEISTTGN
+975 
-988 EQPGPA
+988 
-994 PADAGATSLPPDAA
+994 
-1008 NEANAIAAA
+1008 
-1017 AAEAEAEAEAA
+1017 
-1028 PAAEDTPAL
+1028 
-1037 PGDEASEA
+1037 
-1045 ANTAEAADAFFLSDT
+1045 
-1060 ADASPVPEEA
+1060 VPEMA
-1070 PAMLAQVFSFPDVHP
+1070 PAMLAQVINFPDTHAAD
-1085 PESRVD
+1085 SKAD

-1098 TLEISVPLHNIYLA
+1098 KLEISVPLHNIYLA

-1117 VRLLAQDLAEWRHE
+1117 VRLLSQDLAEWRHE
-1131 AARSVNTIAVHAAHS
+1131 AGRSVNTTAVHAAHS
-1146 LAGSSATVGFVP
+1146 LAGSSATVGFMP
-1158 LQEVAYAL
+1158 LQEVAHAL

-1178 MLSPAD
+1178 MLASAE
-1184 YDALDCAVDRLK
+1184 YDALDHAVAQLK
-1196 AMLQTFALG
+1196 AMLRKFALG
-1205 EMPEAAPDQVAILV
+1205 EMPESAPDQVAVLV
-1219 QMREEIARRAASS
+1219 QLREDITRRAASS
-1232 QPEVQSAVP
+1232 QPEVQSALP
-1241 AFIPDETEGIDGSEA
+1241 AFIPDETEDIAGIGTDSAGDTVSA
-1256 ERAAAVAR
+1256 SALP
-1264 TSPADVPGAKTRPLA
+1264 PADVPGAKTRPLA
-1279 GFAVDAAVPAERATA
+1279 GFA
-1294 ADETDVDAD
+1294 AD
-1303 AAEPASQAGRM
+1303 AAAPVERAALAAEDAASLEPAADAGRM

-1320 ADLLPVF
+1320 PDLLPVF
-1327 LEEASDLLP
+1327 LEEAADLLP
-1336 QIQIQLRTWQ
+1336 QIQMLLRAWQ
-1346 AEPAAAEPVE
+1346 AEPAAGEPVE
-1356 NLRRLLHT
+1356 GLRRLLHT

-1393 VGQPSGAAFDDLFG
+1393 VGLPSAAAFEDLLG

-1424 ARLAPNVVSG
+1424 ARLAPNVLSG
-1434 SVASAVA
+1434 TVASALA
-1441 PATAAARNPAAANT
+1441 PATAAARGQTQVNT

-1481 VENGVSGLQQSLS
+1481 VENGVAGLQQSLS

-1514 ETQISSQMAQSA
+1514 ETQINAQMAQSA

-1566 EQAGAD
+1566 EQAGND
-1572 LQLQSRLT
+1572 LQQQSRLT
-1580 RELQQDLMRVRMVQF
+1580 RDLQQDLMRVRMVQF

-1617 SLDIRGGGVEIDRG
+1617 SLDIRGGSVEIDRG
-1631 VLEKMAAPFEHLL
+1631 VLEKMAGPFEHLL

-1655 SQRLAAGKNET
+1655 SQRLAAGKKET

-1679 VVIQFS
+1679 VVIQFT
-1685 DDGAGLDLERIRQR
+1685 DDGQGLDLERIRQK
-1699 AEASGLV
+1699 AEAVGLV

-1747 EASGLGGRV
+1747 EAGGLGGRV
-1756 GIDSQR
+1756 SMDSQR

-1800 VQQLKAAPLAD
+1800 VQQLKAGPLAD
-1811 AYAQGSVAWRG
+1811 AYAQGAVSWRG

-1856 MRVAVHVDEVVGNRE
+1856 MRLAVHVDEVVGNRE

-1877 GPQLAQMPGVAGAT
+1877 GPQLARMPGVAGAT

-1909 RLADAERA
+1909 RLVEAERA
-1917 APREEQALQP
+1917 APRDEHAP
-1927 LQAPRAQPIV
+1927 QAPRAQPIV

-2016 RTATKHRNYAMELGV
+2016 RTATKHRSYAMELGV

-2040 ETDLLGFVAAYT
+2040 EADLLAFVTAYT
-2052 GKPEAAAAAGG
+2052 GTNGAVAGSSIS